1 MKKVLDLQRSLLLLT
16 NCNGN
21 TALHIAARL
30 GHLDMTELLIT
41 TCAKEQEAAEK
52 FLLLRK
58 RNLEE
63 NTALHEAIRNNY
75 YDIVKLL
82 IWEDPELVSFTNNAG
97 EYPLFLAVDQGFF
110 KIAHYI
116 IDTVPKCFYGGRN
129 NMNVSHAAV
138 IRYQTNFLRKIFD
151 KFPKAILESDKNGW
165 TPLHYAAYFGN
176 TEVVKMFLENNISLA
191 YKIDKEGIS
200 ALHISAMRGSG
211 GVMRALIIKCPN
223 TCELLDN
230 KGRTALHL
238 AVEHGKKNAVKL
250 LLQTLTFQDHI
261 NEQDKEGNTP
271 LHVAAIN
278 DRFKISL
285 MLTDDRRVEKL
296 AVNKE
301 GMSAADIIE
310 SRRKLS
316 WSENKAFLSN
326 WLSGE
331 RQLTNSLERVVGS
344 HIQATKREPVVSK
357 MGEDNNTEDPETDLD
372 IRSMSNFQI
381 TAITIITTITFAAGL
396 QLPGGFDTNGKAV
409 LRDNDDFKEFLEY
422 VSAAFVTS
430 ASAMFIHFC
439 MALFPKYHSIEY
451 ATVLLLSI
459 LIEMS
464 ILFMVFA
471 FGSGISAV
479 LDENSTIS
487 ESASNSFHI
496 PVVPFLYFLISRMGF
511 PYIPRARK
519 LLGYM

>member
-1 MKKVLDLQRSLLLLT
+1 M
-16 NCNGN
+16 
-21 TALHIAARL
+21 
-30 GHLDMTELLIT
+30 
-41 TCAKEQEAAEK
+41 
-52 FLLLRK
+52 FL
-58 RNLEE
+58 
-63 NTALHEAIRNNY
+63 
-75 YDIVKLL
+75 
-82 IWEDPELVSFTNNAG
+82 
-97 EYPLFLAVDQGFF
+97 PLFAD
-110 KIAHYI
+110 
-116 IDTVPKCFYGGRN
+116 
-129 NMNVSHAAV
+129 
-138 IRYQTNFLRKIFD
+138 FLRKIFD

-191 YKIDKEGIS
+191 YKIDKEGMS

-238 AVEHGKKNAVKL
+238 AVEHGKKNAVKI

-278 DRFKISL
+278 DRFKISM

-310 SRRKLS
+310 SRKKLS
-316 WSENKAFLSN
+316 WSENKALMSG
-326 WLSGE
+326 WLRRE
-331 RQLTNSLERVVGS
+331 RLLTNSLERVVGS
-344 HIQATKREPVVSK
+344 HIQAAKKEPVVSK
-357 MGEDNNTEDPETDLD
+357 MGGDNNTEDPETDLN
-372 IRSMSNFQI
+372 IRSMYNFQI
-381 TAITIITTITFAAGL
+381 TAITILIALSFAAVL
-396 QLPGGFDTNGKAV
+396 QLPGGLDTNGKAV
-409 LRDNDDFKEFLEY
+409 LRDNEDFIHFLNWIS
-422 VSAAFVTS
+422 VAFVTS
-430 ASAMFIHFC
+430 ASAMFVHFI
-439 MALFPKYHSIEY
+439 MASFPKYHSFKY
-451 ATVLLLSI
+451 AAVQLLSL

-464 ILFMVFA
+464 ILFTAGA
-471 FGSGISAV
+471 FCCSISAV

-487 ESASNSFHI
+487 EWALNSFFI
-496 PVVPFLYFLISRMGF
+496 IVILCFCFLISHMG
-511 PYIPRARK
+511 YPRLRK